1 MKAIVR
7 DAYGPPD
14 VLRCE
19 EIPKPAP
26 SDDEVLIKV
35 RAASVNP
42 LDWHTLRAVP
52 FFLRLMG
59 DGIRKPKNRQ
69 LGVDVAGEVEAVG
82 RNVQSF
88 RPGDAVFGACDFRGF
103 AEYACVREDRLAPK
117 PRGATFE
124 QAAAVPVAAL
134 SALQALRDKGRIR
147 PGQRVLIHGASGGVG
162 TFAVQIAK
170 AFEAEVTAVCRTRGL
185 ETVRS
190 LRADHV
196 IDSTKED
203 CTRSGKRYD
212 LIVDTAAYRPVADYR
227 RALSSDGIYV
237 MVGGAFGRIFQV
249 LLWRLISR
257 RMSFM
262 IAKMNKQDL
271 LCLKELLETGKVV
284 PVLDRCY
291 PLSETAEALRYLG
304 EIHPRGKVV
313 ITV

>member
-7 DAYGPPD
+7 DEYGSPD

-19 EIPKPAP
+19 EIPKPIP
-26 SDDEVLIKV
+26 GDDEVLIRV
-35 RAASVNP
+35 RTASVNP

-52 FFLRLMG
+52 FFLRFMG
-59 DGIRKPKNRQ
+59 DGILKPKNRQ

-103 AEYACVREDRLAPK
+103 AEYACVPEGRLAPK
-117 PRGATFE
+117 PTGATFE
-124 QAAAVPVAAL
+124 QAAAVPVAAM

-147 PGQRVLIHGASGGVG
+147 RGQRVLIHGASGGVG

-190 LRADHV
+190 LRPDHV
-196 IDSTKED
+196 IDSTRED

-212 LIVDTAAYRPVADYR
+212 LIVDTAAYRPVGDYR
-227 RALSSDGIYV
+227 RALSSEGIYV
-237 MVGGAFGRIFQV
+237 MVGGDFRRIFQV
-249 LLWRLISR
+249 LLLGLAGK

-262 IAKMNKQDL
+262 IAKMNQKDL
-271 LCLKELLETGKVV
+271 LFLKELLETGKVV
-284 PVLDRCY
+284 PVLDRDY